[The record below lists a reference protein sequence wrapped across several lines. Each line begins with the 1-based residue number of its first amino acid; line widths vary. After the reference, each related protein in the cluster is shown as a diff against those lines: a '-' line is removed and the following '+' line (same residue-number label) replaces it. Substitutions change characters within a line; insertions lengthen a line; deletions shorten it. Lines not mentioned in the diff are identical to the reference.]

1 MPPCLM
7 RGLGRKEFMDYGRQ
21 KDLEILSSEYQT
33 ARYRHDKDDIINAM
47 NKIMRA
53 SVPIRML
60 REDLLKATMANDR
73 VAVKKI
79 IMHINKVRQD
89 ETYGREI
96 S

>member
-1 MPPCLM
+1 M